1 MGIPLLPQGIL
12 SRYFRS
18 RGADYFRP
26 CWLFFGGV
34 VFCSPTVGIIG
45 STCVGI
51 VELFSTGCVLI
62 GPVAV
67 GLPLGMLDTA
77 SRSDSIDVEGGPF
90 EPPFSFQHAY

>member
-34 VFCSPTVGIIG
+34 VFCSPTVGIAG

-51 VELFSTGCVLI
+51 VEIFSTDCVLI
-62 GPVAV
+62 GPVGV
-67 GLPLGMLDTA
+67 GLISGILDTA
-77 SRSDSIDVEGGPF
+77 RRSGRIGLEGGPF
-90 EPPFSFQHAY
+90 EPPY